1 MRKHAMI
8 YELETER
15 LRGNAQVLKSSPS
28 FVSSAS
34 SQPDTFSINI
44 RRPSRM
50 KYHIAESGEAPC
62 EVNPQNIGDGFCKGI
77 AVGTPTEMGWGG
89 SAADD
94 GASTLEYLQLH
105 KWNGLAADCS
115 IK

>member
-1 MRKHAMI
+1 
-8 YELETER
+8 
-15 LRGNAQVLKSSPS
+15 
-28 FVSSAS
+28 
-34 SQPDTFSINI
+34 
-44 RRPSRM
+44 M
-50 KYHIAESGEAPC
+50 KYHIAESCEAPY
-62 EVNPQNIGDGFCKGI
+62 EGNPQNIGDGI
-77 AVGTPTEMGWGG
+77 AVGARTEMGWGG